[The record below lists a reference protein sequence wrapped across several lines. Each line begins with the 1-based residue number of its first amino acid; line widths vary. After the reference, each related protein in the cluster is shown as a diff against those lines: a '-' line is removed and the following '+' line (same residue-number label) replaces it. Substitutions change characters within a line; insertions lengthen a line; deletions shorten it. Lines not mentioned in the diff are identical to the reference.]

1 MEGECG
7 DGKGGGGGERRSV
20 VIGSVVMGREVEG
33 ERGDRRG
40 WWRVDGRILVI

>member
-1 MEGECG
+1 MEGEGG
-7 DGKGGGGGERRSV
+7 DGKGGGGGERR
-20 VIGSVVMGREVEG
+20 SVVMGREVEG